1 LCNSFDGLKVTI
13 YVVATDQK
21 PAACVV
27 ELVSGPTA
35 PGGIDDFELQHA
47 RRVLAQ
53 LKAAIGR
60 EGLLELLSPDIKLGV
75 DFLRE
80 MADRSKGKLRPATT
94 VLAVKGLT
102 ATEFLH
108 WLDGQFDKETVML
121 AAEPDHFVIAP
132 NEAARVTIVETLG
145 EYVCQINLP
154 PYDGAATWDAA
165 VVDELLPE
173 YEYQFRRI
181 ARITLPDGTLVG
193 RMLTQFG
200 DTPEGFNASLTA
212 YFPTACPED
221 VFEHHR
227 QHLAVEFRN
236 WIVGAASE
244 VRQ

>member
-1 LCNSFDGLKVTI
+1 LKVTI
-13 YVVATDQK
+13 HVVTTDQK
-21 PAACVV
+21 PATCVV

-60 EGLLELLSPDIKLGV
+60 QGLLELLSPDIKLGV
-75 DFLRE
+75 DFLGE
-80 MADRSKGKLRPATT
+80 MAERSKGELKPATT
-94 VLAVKGLT
+94 MLAVKGLK
-102 ATEFLH
+102 ATDFLH
-108 WLDGQFDKETVML
+108 WLDGQFDKEAVML

-132 NEAARVTIVETLG
+132 NETARVTIVETLG
-145 EYVCQINLP
+145 EYVCQIHLP
-154 PYDGAATWDAA
+154 PYDGAATWDEA
-165 VVDELLPE
+165 VVNELLPE
-173 YEYQFRRI
+173 SEYQFRRI

-212 YFPTACPED
+212 YFPATCPEG

-236 WIVGAASE
+236 WIVAAASE
-244 VRQ
+244 VAQ

>member
-1 LCNSFDGLKVTI
+1 VVVTG
-13 YVVATDQK
+13 QK
-21 PAACVV
+21 QAACVV

-53 LKAAIGR
+53 LKALVGR
-60 EGLLELLSPDIKLGV
+60 QGLLELLNPDIKLGV

-80 MADRSKGKLRPATT
+80 MAENSKGKLKPATT
-94 VLAVKGLT
+94 MLAIKGLK
-102 ATEFLH
+102 ATQFLH
-108 WLDGQFDKETVML
+108 WLDGQFDKEAVML

-132 NEAARVTIVETLG
+132 NEEARVTIVETLG
-145 EYVCQINLP
+145 DYVCQIHLP
-154 PYDGAATWDAA
+154 PYDGAATWDEA
-165 VVDELLPE
+165 VVNELLPE
-173 YEYQFRRI
+173 SEYQFRRI

-212 YFPTACPED
+212 YFPSECPEV

-236 WIVGAASE
+236 WIVAAAAE
-244 VRQ
+244 VRH

>member
-1 LCNSFDGLKVTI
+1 LKVTI

-21 PAACVV
+21 PATCVV

-80 MADRSKGKLRPATT
+80 MADRSRGKLRPATT
-94 VLAVKGLT
+94 MLAVKGLK
-102 ATEFLH
+102 ATQFLH

-132 NEAARVTIVETLG
+132 NEDARVTIVETLG
-145 EYVCQINLP
+145 EYVCQIHLP

-173 YEYQFRRI
+173 SEYQFRRI
-181 ARITLPDGTLVG
+181 ARITLPDSTLVG
-193 RMLTQFG
+193 RILTQFG

-212 YFPTACPED
+212 YFPAACPED

-236 WIVGAASE
+236 WIVAAASE
-244 VRQ
+244 VRH